1 MVVCFT
7 FIIILSCCCF
17 LGNSGVGKTSLIL
30 QLSEG
35 HFVQSG
41 GNTLGLDFTTKT
53 LKINDERVVF
63 QLWDTAGQERCV
75 GGWVDEFTSTLSF
88 LPPPPPP
95 PPSPPSPP
103 PPPPP
108 PPIPPPPLSLPSSI
122 FPCSLPPQFFL
133 VPSLLCTGSTM
144 PSLQSTF
151 EEQMHL

>member
-1 MVVCFT
+1 MVVCFI
-7 FIIILSCCCF
+7 FIIILSRCCF

-35 HFVQSG
+35 HFVRSA

-75 GGWVDEFTSTLSF
+75 CVWVGGWVYFNFTLSF
-88 LPPPPPP
+88 LLPPPPPP
-95 PPSPPSPP
+95 S
-103 PPPPP
+103 
-108 PPIPPPPLSLPSSI
+108 IPSSI
-122 FPCSLPPQFFL
+122 FPSSLFL
-133 VPSLLCTGSTM
+133 CIGSTM
-144 PSLQSTF
+144 PSLQSIF